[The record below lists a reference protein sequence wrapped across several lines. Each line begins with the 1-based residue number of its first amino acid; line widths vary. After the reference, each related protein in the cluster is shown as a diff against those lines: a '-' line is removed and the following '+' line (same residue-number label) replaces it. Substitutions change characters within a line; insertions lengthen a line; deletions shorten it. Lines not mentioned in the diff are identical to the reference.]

1 MFYKQFCALALVALA
16 TVSWAAA
23 KPNFSGDWQLNLAKS
38 NYGSM
43 PPPTSMVRT
52 ITHADPS
59 LEIVDD
65 RNGPGRSGVSSR
77 KYMTSGQ
84 DDEFRGQWRPG
95 GRHRGVGRQLLG
107 GHHQGVERGL
117 GLQGQDVAVGG
128 WQAADQRCADRV
140 RTRSGTGQ
148 AGVRSPVASI
158 DRRTAL
164 RPHIHH
170 KR

>member
-1 MFYKQFCALALVALA
+1 MFHKQLCALTLIALA

-65 RNGPGRSGVSSR
+65 RNGPGRSRVSSR
-77 KYMTSGQ
+77 KYMTSGETTNFEVNGAAVEGTAVWEG
-84 DDEFRGQWRPG
+84 DSLVVTTKVSS
-95 GRHRGVGRQLLG
+95 VGLVFKDKMSLSPDGKQLTSD
-107 GHHQGVERGL
+107 VRIESERGPVQVKL
-117 GLQGQDVAVGG
+117 VF
-128 WQAADQRCADRV
+128 DR
-140 RTRSGTGQ
+140 Q
-148 AGVRSPVASI
+148 
-158 DRRTAL
+158 
-164 RPHIHH
+164 
-170 KR
+170 

>member
-1 MFYKQFCALALVALA
+1 MFYKQLCALTLVALA

-23 KPNFSGDWQLNLAKS
+23 KPNFSGDWQLNLSKS

-52 ITHADPS
+52 ITHADPA

-84 DDEFRGQWRPG
+84 VTNFEVNGASVEGSAVWDGNSLVVTTKVSS
-95 GRHRGVGRQLLG
+95 VGLVFKDKMTLSPDGKQLTSDV
-107 GHHQGVERGL
+107 QIESERGPAQVKL
-117 GLQGQDVAVGG
+117 VF
-128 WQAADQRCADRV
+128 DR
-140 RTRSGTGQ
+140 Q
-148 AGVRSPVASI
+148 
-158 DRRTAL
+158 
-164 RPHIHH
+164 
-170 KR
+170 

>member
-1 MFYKQFCALALVALA
+1 MFYKKLCALALVALA

-43 PPPTSMVRT
+43 PPPTSMMRT

-77 KYMTSGQ
+77 KYLTSGQ
-84 DDEFRGQWRPG
+84 TTNFEVNGAPVEGLAVWDGNSLVVTTTVSS
-95 GRHRGVGRQLLG
+95 VGLVFKDKMSLSADGKQLTSDV
-107 GHHQGVERGL
+107 QIESERGPAQVKL
-117 GLQGQDVAVGG
+117 VF
-128 WQAADQRCADRV
+128 DR
-140 RTRSGTGQ
+140 Q
-148 AGVRSPVASI
+148 
-158 DRRTAL
+158 
-164 RPHIHH
+164 
-170 KR
+170 